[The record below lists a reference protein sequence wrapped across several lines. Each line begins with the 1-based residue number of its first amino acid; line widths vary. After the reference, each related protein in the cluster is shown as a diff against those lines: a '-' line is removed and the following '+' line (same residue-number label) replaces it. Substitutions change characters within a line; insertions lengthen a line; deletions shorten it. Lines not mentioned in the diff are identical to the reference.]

1 MGPTLGSYDQRASRT
16 KATVIGLGVVVAV
29 FLLPVRADFLKPV
42 IPMEEGSVLVYPER
56 VLAGAIPN
64 KDFETMYG
72 PGNLWFLAGVYR
84 VFGITVGVERT
95 VGLLYRLALVLALF
109 FIGRRHGLAVGIA
122 AALIATLL
130 TVGTWG
136 VAYAWFGGL
145 AFAAWSLVAIT
156 ERRSLFLGG
165 IAGGLALVFR
175 PDLVIVIAA
184 LVLIGRSR
192 RFTIGV
198 LAGSLLYVLLIVLA
212 GPRAV
217 IEGTIVD
224 PIFRINPG
232 RRFPI
237 PWTSPLLWL
246 VLGSTALL
254 ACSAWVSHRRSKDTS
269 LLACAWFSAAL
280 LPYAL
285 QRADDF
291 HLASAGCV
299 SVALMPAA
307 ITVLLDEE
315 RRRLAVP
322 IACLIVVASS
332 WGSALRGTMESIG
345 QTIGVGDPPSYPLT
359 FNGRT
364 VPMPLKSQVDQ
375 LSGLLSAIEA
385 STEPGDRIFVGPSDL
400 SNTVYNDTF
409 LYHLVPDLTPATYF
423 LEMNPGT
430 ADRPGSRL
438 KSDMSTADVIVV
450 TARYDDWGSPAPRDP
465 SEGSIDLNGLCAS
478 ATFGPW
484 RLYVRCTEG
493 QG

>member
-1 MGPTLGSYDQRASRT
+1 M
-16 KATVIGLGVVVAV
+16 IGLGVVVAV
-29 FLLPVRADFLKPV
+29 FLVPVRADFLKPV

-56 VLAGAIPN
+56 VLDGAIPN

-72 PGNLWFLAGVYR
+72 PGNLWFLAGVYKM
-84 VFGITVGVERT
+84 FGTTVVVERT
-95 VGLLYRLALVLALF
+95 VGLLYRLALVMALF
-109 FIGRRHGLAVGIA
+109 FIGRRFGLAVGLA

-130 TVGTWG
+130 TVGTWA

-145 AFAAWSLVAIT
+145 ALAVWSLWAVT
-156 ERRSLFLGG
+156 ERKSLLLGG
-165 IAGGLALVFR
+165 VAGGLALVFR
-175 PDLVIVIAA
+175 PDLVIAIGA
-184 LVLIGRSR
+184 LVLVCRSK
-192 RFTIGV
+192 RFNIGV
-198 LAGSLLYVLLIVLA
+198 LLGSLPSVLLVVLA

-217 IEGTIVD
+217 IEGEILD
-224 PIFRINPG
+224 PILRINPG

-246 VLGSTALL
+246 VLGSTMLIAWSAWTLHRRFGDATLL
-254 ACSAWVSHRRSKDTS
+254 AS
-269 LLACAWFSAAL
+269 AWFSVAL

-299 SVALMPAA
+299 AIALMPAA
-307 ITVLLDEE
+307 VAVLVSEA
-315 RRRLAVP
+315 RRRVGVV
-322 IACLIVVASS
+322 IGCLIILATS
-332 WGSALRGTMESIG
+332 WGTALRGTMESVG
-345 QTIGVGDPPSYPLT
+345 QAVGVGNPPSYPLT

-364 VPMPLKSQVDQ
+364 VPVPLRSQVDQ
-375 LSGLLSAIEA
+375 LSGLLWAIED

-409 LYHLVPDLTPATYF
+409 LYHLLPELTPASYF

-438 KSDMSTADVIVV
+438 KGDISTADVIVV
-450 TARYDDWGSPAPRDP
+450 TTRYDDWAALSRSATQGSLSVSA
-465 SEGSIDLNGLCAS
+465 DLNGFCPS
-478 ATFGPW
+478 STFGPW

-493 QG
+493 RAG

>member
-1 MGPTLGSYDQRASRT
+1 
-16 KATVIGLGVVVAV
+16 
-29 FLLPVRADFLKPV
+29 
-42 IPMEEGSVLVYPER
+42 
-56 VLAGAIPN
+56 
-64 KDFETMYG
+64 
-72 PGNLWFLAGVYR
+72 
-84 VFGITVGVERT
+84 
-95 VGLLYRLALVLALF
+95 
-109 FIGRRHGLAVGIA
+109 
-122 AALIATLL
+122 
-130 TVGTWG
+130 
-136 VAYAWFGGL
+136 
-145 AFAAWSLVAIT
+145 
-156 ERRSLFLGG
+156 
-165 IAGGLALVFR
+165 
-175 PDLVIVIAA
+175 VIAA
-184 LVLIGRSR
+184 LVVIGRSR
-192 RFTIGV
+192 RFIIGV
-198 LAGSLLYVLLIVLA
+198 LTGSLLYIPLFIFA

-254 ACSAWVSHRRSKDTS
+254 ACSAWISHRRSKDSS
-269 LLACAWFSAAL
+269 LVACAWFSAAL

-307 ITVLLDEE
+307 LTVLLDEE

-332 WGSALRGTMESIG
+332 WGSALRGTMESVG
-345 QTIGVGDPPSYPLT
+345 QAIGVGDPPSYPLT

-364 VPMPLKSQVDQ
+364 VPVPLKSQVDQ
-375 LSGLLSAIEA
+375 LSGLLSAVEG
-385 STEPGDRIFVGPSDL
+385 STKPGDRIFVGPSDL

-409 LYHLVPDLTPATYF
+409 LYHLVPDLSPATYF

-438 KSDMSTADVIVV
+438 KSDVSTADVIVV
-450 TARYDDWGSPAPRDP
+450 TTRYDDWGSPAPQDL
-465 SEGSIDLNGLCAS
+465 SEGSSDLNGLCAS

-493 QG
+493 PG

>member
-1 MGPTLGSYDQRASRT
+1 MLLSHHQLPSRT
-16 KATVIGLGVVVAV
+16 KATVIGVGVVVAV
-29 FLLPVRADFLKPV
+29 FFLPVRADFLKPV

-84 VFGITVGVERT
+84 IFGITVAVERT

-109 FIGRRHGLAVGIA
+109 FVGRRYGLAVGIA

-130 TVGTWG
+130 TVGTWA

-145 AFAAWSLVAIT
+145 ALAAWSLYPVT
-156 ERRSLFLGG
+156 ERRWLLLGG
-165 IAGGLALVFR
+165 VSGGLALVFR
-175 PDLVIVIAA
+175 PDLAIAIAA
-184 LVLIGRSR
+184 LALICRSK
-192 RFTIGV
+192 RFNIGV
-198 LAGSLLYVLLIVLA
+198 LAGSSPYILLFVLA

-217 IEGTIVD
+217 IEGTILD

-246 VLGSTALL
+246 VLGSTVLL
-254 ACSAWVSHRRSKDTS
+254 AWSAWTSHRRSGDAS
-269 LLACAWFSAAL
+269 LLACAGFSVAL

-299 SVALMPAA
+299 AVALMPAA
-307 ITVLLDEE
+307 MTILLHED
-315 RRRLAVP
+315 RRRVALP
-322 IACLIVVASS
+322 IACLIVVLSS
-332 WGSALRGTMESIG
+332 WGSALRGTMESVG
-345 QTIGVGDPPSYPLT
+345 QTLGVGSPASYPLT

-364 VPMPLKSQVDQ
+364 VPVPLMSQVEQ
-375 LSGLLSAIEA
+375 LSGLLSAIEG

-409 LYHLVPDLTPATYF
+409 IYHLVPDLTPASYF

-438 KSDMSTADVIVV
+438 KDDVSTADVIVV
-450 TARYDDWGSPAPRDP
+450 TTRYDDWGTPSHPATQDP
-465 SEGSIDLNGLCAS
+465 SGARIDLNGFCAS
-478 ATFGPW
+478 SSFGPW

-493 QG
+493 Q